1 MKNVNLNLPEGWI
14 PWAVIGATAF
24 FALLA
29 THHPATAFGGLFF
42 VLFIFILKLL
52 IDSNFSVRPLVF
64 VAIFL
69 FVLLLILGLGY
80 VPAEWQA
87 H

>member
-1 MKNVNLNLPEGWI
+1 MNNLELPKDWI
-14 PWAVIGATAF
+14 AWAIIGAGAF

-52 IDSNFSVRPLVF
+52 VGSRFSSRPLVF
-64 VAIFL
+64 VLIFL

-80 VPAEWQA
+80 VPAEW
-87 H
+87 